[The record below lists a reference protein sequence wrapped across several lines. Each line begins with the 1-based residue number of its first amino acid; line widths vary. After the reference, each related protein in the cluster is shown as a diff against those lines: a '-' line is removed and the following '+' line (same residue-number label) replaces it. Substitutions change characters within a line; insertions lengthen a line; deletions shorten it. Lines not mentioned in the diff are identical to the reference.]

1 MLGST
6 PGVKLVLD
14 EADEGVDGVAKTLPE
29 EAEGAPTLISVG
41 SRGLGAVQRA
51 RVGSVPTK
59 VIRAARGAAR
69 GPVLVYPHARAG
81 SEEANGKDPNGK
93 DPNGG

>member
-1 MLGST
+1 
-6 PGVKLVLD
+6 VKLVLD

-59 VIRAARGAAR
+59 VIRAARG
-69 GPVLVYPHARAG
+69 PVLVYPHARAG
-81 SEEANGKDPNGK
+81 SEEANGKDPNG
-93 DPNGG
+93 G